1 MLTSEDVFKNTVLPS
16 RIIGAGVNSLNSV
29 HRTSGH
35 THHTSQTNGISE
47 IEADMGSEMMLKPLQ
62 LKGGWV
68 SRGISDVG
76 VNNISSLQSDSVTE
90 INRHHHQ
97 QHRSQRPEKWPLRTV
112 SDISQGRRVGP
123 HRENSFQEFRND
135 VHHAATET
143 YLITQLALTL
153 LRYLGI
159 GTRWMSKL
167 VRLYLY
173 ALFLMP
179 GFIQVGFNYYFS
191 RYIHRSIVY
200 GDEPR
205 NRLDLYIPPR
215 CDDDTPKPVVIF
227 VTGGAWIIGYKAWA
241 ALLGQQLADHNII
254 VACLDYRNFPQ
265 GSISDMV
272 ADVTAGIGYVCQNIT
287 NFGGDPNR
295 VFLAGQ
301 SAGAHLAA
309 CALVKQAQKE
319 GSEDP
324 TKLLWSS
331 CKLKAFLA
339 ISGGYNLTKL
349 VDHFHKQG
357 LYRSIFLS
365 VMEGEESLPLF
376 SPELLVLSP
385 SFRKAVPL
393 LPPISLFHGTADYS
407 ILYDASVAFGNTLQS
422 VGAKVTTTLY
432 ARKTHTDLFLQDP
445 MRGGA
450 DELLADILAVVHE
463 GDEEAKAEDIMLMK
477 TRRRLVP
484 EFLLQL
490 AHTVSPF

>member
-1 MLTSEDVFKNTVLPS
+1 MRKL
-16 RIIGAGVNSLNSV
+16 
-29 HRTSGH
+29 
-35 THHTSQTNGISE
+35 
-47 IEADMGSEMMLKPLQ
+47 
-62 LKGGWV
+62 
-68 SRGISDVG
+68 
-76 VNNISSLQSDSVTE
+76 
-90 INRHHHQ
+90 INR
-97 QHRSQRPEKWPLRTV
+97 
-112 SDISQGRRVGP
+112 
-123 HRENSFQEFRND
+123 
-135 VHHAATET
+135 
-143 YLITQLALTL
+143 
-153 LRYLGI
+153 
-159 GTRWMSKL
+159 
-167 VRLYLY
+167 
-173 ALFLMP
+173 
-179 GFIQVGFNYYFS
+179 
-191 RYIHRSIVY
+191 
-200 GDEPR
+200 
-205 NRLDLYIPPR
+205 
-215 CDDDTPKPVVIF
+215 
-227 VTGGAWIIGYKAWA
+227 YKAWA

-319 GSEDP
+319 GSEDL
-324 TKLLWSS
+324 TKLSWRS

-385 SFRKAVPL
+385 SFQEAVPL

-463 GDEEAKAEDIMLMK
+463 GDEEAKAEDTMLMK

-490 AHTVSPF
+490 ARTVSPF